1 MAGRVSTLGLAS
13 PLAVARAVAGDDP
26 YRFGTPGDGLSV
38 SLSGVT
44 DGVFVFTSDG
54 TLKAGDV
61 YVAPLNDW
69 VDYFVGLGFASEVI
83 TLILTALGRGKRA
96 KITLSILGYVPFRL
110 TIPQKGNLV
119 FSPHGKIVLSGGFG
133 PSAGSPVEAWSASMS
148 YDVVG
153 PDVGAMPATIGE
165 AALAAVA
172 SAWGTNVIEAA
183 GTDAGFP
190 LNVFLTEVAYYRAQ
204 ADGTTTGGQ
213 WERYFLPT
221 AAVGKNTVGVKP
233 LQIATVV
240 SLDAGGPRGGRF
252 GRFYLP
258 MLASS
263 IDSSGRYSANTAS
276 TLCANV
282 RTALTA
288 VNTALTTA
296 VGSDVELVVAS
307 GRGDGENRPVRL
319 VKVGRVPDTMRSRR
333 TSLVEDY
340 QELDFQAIP

>member
-26 YRFGTPGDGLSV
+26 YRFGTPGEGLSV
-38 SLSGVT
+38 SLTGLDSGVLA
-44 DGVFVFTSDG
+44 FTSDG

-61 YVAPLNDW
+61 YVAPLQDW

-83 TLILTALGRGKRA
+83 SLILAALGRGKRA

-110 TIPQKGNLV
+110 TIPEKGNLV
-119 FSPHGKIVLSGGFG
+119 FSPHGKIVLIGAYG
-133 PSAGSPVEAWSASMS
+133 PTPGSPVETWSASMS

-153 PDVGAMPATIGE
+153 PDVGAMPTTIGTP
-165 AALAAVA
+165 ALEAVA
-172 SAWGTNVIEAA
+172 TAWRPVLEAVIGTAAYFANNVH
-183 GTDAGFP
+183 
-190 LNVFLTEVAYYRAQ
+190 LTEIAYYRAQ

-213 WERYFLPT
+213 WERLFLADPAT
-221 AAVGKNTVGVKP
+221 GISSSAFVPFQV
-233 LQIATVV
+233 ATVV
-240 SLDAGGPRGGRF
+240 SLDAQGPRGGRF

-258 MLASS
+258 ALSS
-263 IDSSGRYSANTAS
+263 SVDAGGRLTTAS
-276 TLCANV
+276 ATNLCANV
-282 RTALTA
+282 VTALTG
-288 VNTALTTA
+288 VNTALSTA

-307 GRGDGENRPVRL
+307 GRGDGENRPVRV

-340 QELDFQAIP
+340 QEQPFQSVP